1 MYDFDKIIDRSE
13 TNTYKFDLR
22 EKNFGTNDVIP
33 LWVADMDFAAA
44 PEIHEEIRKRA
55 AHEIFGYTIRKD
67 DFNEAIKN
75 WCEYKHDWNIQTNW
89 IEYSPGVV
97 PALAFSILG
106 LTEPGDGII
115 INTPVYPPFHSVVS
129 DNGRKLIKNSLIQE
143 NGKYVFDYES
153 FEMEA
158 AKSSTK
164 LFILCNPHNP
174 VGRAWSKV
182 ELQKINEICIKHN
195 VIVLADEIH
204 SDLVWWGKQHN
215 AFASLNEEAAA
226 NSLTF
231 MAPSKTFNIAG
242 FNTSYVISSNPKL
255 LSIYQKTQN
264 RLQVHLGHV
273 FSSLA
278 LTSAY
283 NLGRP
288 WLKELTSYI
297 EGNIKMVDDFLKT
310 NLPEVKMQIP
320 DATYLLWLNFSEWN
334 LNHNDLK
341 NHLISKAK
349 VGLNDGTS
357 FGLEGKGYMR
367 LNVASPRSI
376 LERALNQIVD
386 TKPY

>member
-1 MYDFDKIIDRSE
+1 MYDFDRIIDRSE

-22 EKNFGTNDVIP
+22 KSYFGEEDVIP

-44 PEIHEEIRKRA
+44 PEIHAEIQKRA

-67 DFNEAIKN
+67 DFNEAIKD
-75 WCEYKHDWNIQTNW
+75 WCEYKHAWKIQTDC

-106 LTEPGDGII
+106 LTEPGDGVI
-115 INTPVYPPFHSVVS
+115 INTPVYPPFHSVVTS
-129 DNGRKLIKNSLIQE
+129 NGRELIKNSLIQE
-143 NGKYVFDYES
+143 NGKYVFDFDS
-153 FEMEA
+153 FEQEA
-158 AKSSTK
+158 AKPSTK

-174 VGRAWSKV
+174 VGRAWTKE
-182 ELQKINEICIKHN
+182 ELLKIHEICIKHN
-195 VIVLADEIH
+195 VVVLADEIH

-215 AFASLNEEAAA
+215 AFALLNDEAAA

-255 LSIYQKTQN
+255 LAAYRNTQN

-288 WLKELTSYI
+288 WLKELTTYI
-297 EGNIKMVDDFLKT
+297 EDNIQFVDSFLKS
-310 NLPEVKMQIP
+310 NLPEIQMQIP
-320 DATYLLWLNFSEWN
+320 DATYLLWLNFAEWN
-334 LNHNDLK
+334 MSQKELK
-341 NHLISKAK
+341 DHLVKKAK
-349 VGLNDGTS
+349 VGLNDGMT
-357 FGLEGKGYMR
+357 FGAEGKGYMR

-376 LERALNQIVD
+376 LHEALERIVA
-386 TKPY
+386 TKPV